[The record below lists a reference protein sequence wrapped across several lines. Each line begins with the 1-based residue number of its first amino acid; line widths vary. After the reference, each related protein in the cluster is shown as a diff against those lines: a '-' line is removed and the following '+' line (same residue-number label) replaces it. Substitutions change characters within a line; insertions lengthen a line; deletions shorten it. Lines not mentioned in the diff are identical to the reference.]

1 MKLQKQLGFPIIEAG
16 EDVCTSC
23 RVMNERQRDVFDYWA
38 WKAAGWQI
46 AICRW
51 ERMSLN
57 GRQ

>member
-23 RVMNERQRDVFDYWA
+23 RVMNECQHDVFDYWV

-46 AICRW
+46 ARF
-51 ERMSLN
+51 
-57 GRQ
+57 